1 MEGRIED
8 TLLQN
13 QINAAGGG
21 GGTPLITSQDETP
34 VVAATTTMEY
44 QGDGVTVT
52 AGDSGIA
59 IVNIPGGGGKT
70 GFSPVNLGSSD
81 TSFAFDAT
89 TKWGVI
95 FLTKVEENMS
105 LDNITIYGVDQES
118 QPDPADGVIE
128 IMIYNWGTGWNS
140 AGSTK
145 KCGGTLATCG
155 YGPNEISLVAEPAQS
170 LEVAAGEN
178 IMIAIRKTSGTFD
191 AVAASCRTDKMYSQT
206 PNPEIGLPAVAFPAL
221 TPDTDVANVN
231 WNGAG
236 YAPACTLWENP
247 S

>member
-81 TSFAFDAT
+81 TSFAFDANT
-89 TKWGVI
+89 VH
-95 FLTKVEENMS
+95 LH
-105 LDNITIYGVDQES
+105 LDLHSSQNAHVHWRKMIQKGSQLSAEVGVDDVDDDVDVVDDPHM
-118 QPDPADGVIE
+118 PDDG
-128 IMIYNWGTGWNS
+128 
-140 AGSTK
+140 
-145 KCGGTLATCG
+145 
-155 YGPNEISLVAEPAQS
+155 
-170 LEVAAGEN
+170 
-178 IMIAIRKTSGTFD
+178 
-191 AVAASCRTDKMYSQT
+191 
-206 PNPEIGLPAVAFPAL
+206 
-221 TPDTDVANVN
+221 
-231 WNGAG
+231 
-236 YAPACTLWENP
+236 
-247 S
+247 